1 MRVRAHVEAV
11 AGGEA
16 HRPHLVE
23 EHERAYGALL
33 DGGEGAAH
41 LEAVAQVACFGH
53 DRCSYH
59 AAMLVGHEEQ
69 GHRGAFTIEREGKR
83 LAELTYTVAGSRVI
97 LDHTSVDDSLRGTGA
112 GRELVKAAV
121 EWARANDRRL
131 MPLCPY
137 ARSVFDKTPE
147 YRDVL
152 A

>member
-1 MRVRAHVEAV
+1 MV
-11 AGGEA
+11 
-16 HRPHLVE
+16 
-23 EHERAYGALL
+23 
-33 DGGEGAAH
+33 
-41 LEAVAQVACFGH
+41 
-53 DRCSYH
+53 
-59 AAMLVGHEEQ
+59 VGHEED
-69 GHRGAFTIEREGKR
+69 GHRGAFVIEAEGRR

-112 GRELVKAAV
+112 GRELVQAAV